1 MPEDLWTVENDM
13 MVSYSSTLDF
23 PSSPWDWIG
32 LYKVGL
38 RDIND
43 YVSYAW
49 VGDSQVSCSDNL
61 NQVYIDI
68 SNIPATEDEFL
79 LCYYSNSLRSVVGI
93 SRPFQIPP
101 GSLREDPLG
110 EAQPQI

>member
-1 MPEDLWTVENDM
+1 M
-13 MVSYSSTLDF
+13 
-23 PSSPWDWIG
+23 
-32 LYKVGL
+32 GL